1 MGQNVQRRAFALQK
15 LSHLCYLSRYWTEDE
30 TTPNANTFHRVGV
43 DIMELP
49 LTQNGNRYVVTFI
62 DYLTKWIESFACS
75 DQTSETI
82 AKLLIDHVICRHGV
96 PEYLVSDRGTNL
108 LSSLMQEV
116 YEITGIHKLST
127 TAYHPQTDGKLQQN
141 TESDGC

>member
-30 TTPNANTFHRVGV
+30 TTPSANTSWWSLPSSGV

-96 PEYLVSDRGTNL
+96 PEYLVSDQGTNL

-116 YEITGIHKLST
+116 YEITHTQAKHHSLPSPNRWKTST
-127 TAYHPQTDGKLQQN
+127 EH
-141 TESDGC
+141 